1 MNNFELVQSNT
12 FRSNNNLDNETNNEI
27 ININELNIFP

>member
-12 FRSNNNLDNETNNEI
+12 FRSNNNLDNETNNEV
-27 ININELNIFP
+27 ININELNI

>member
-12 FRSNNNLDNETNNEI
+12 FRSYNNLDNETNNEI